1 MEYTDLEYFI
11 AIAEHHNLTRAAEAL
26 YVSQPTLTKYLH
38 KLEKELGGKVF
49 RRNGYQYDLTFGP
62 ALSGLCKKSTGTRS
76 GLEKELSDMRSYY
89 NGELNIALPPMRS
102 TSLIPQ
108 LLPAFNE
115 KHPGVC
121 INFSNM
127 AIRYRTS

>member
-49 RRNGYQYDLTFGP
+49 RRNGYQYDLPFFGP

-76 GLEKELSDMRSYY
+76 GLGKKSFQ
-89 NGELNIALPPMRS
+89 ICAL
-102 TSLIPQ
+102 TI
-108 LLPAFNE
+108 
-115 KHPGVC
+115 
-121 INFSNM
+121 M
-127 AIRYRTS
+127 AS

>member
-49 RRNGYQYDLTFGP
+49 RRNGYQYDLLFWASVIWIMQEEYWHSIRTG
-62 ALSGLCKKSTGTRS
+62 KKSFQ
-76 GLEKELSDMRSYY
+76 
-89 NGELNIALPPMRS
+89 ICAL
-102 TSLIPQ
+102 TI
-108 LLPAFNE
+108 
-115 KHPGVC
+115 
-121 INFSNM
+121 M
-127 AIRYRTS
+127 AS

>member
-38 KLEKELGGKVF
+38 KLEKNSVEKSL
-49 RRNGYQYDLTFGP
+49 DEMDTSMILLFGP

>member
-49 RRNGYQYDLTFGP
+49 RRNGYQYDLTFLGQRYLDYARRVL
-62 ALSGLCKKSTGTRS
+62 ALDQDWK
-76 GLEKELSDMRSYY
+76 KELSDMRSYY
-89 NGELNIALPPMRS
+89 NGELNIALPPMRECVK
-102 TSLIPQ
+102 LF
-108 LLPAFNE
+108 L
-115 KHPGVC
+115 
-121 INFSNM
+121 
-127 AIRYRTS
+127 

>member
-49 RRNGYQYDLTFGP
+49 RRNGYQYDLTFLGP

-76 GLEKELSDMRSYY
+76 GLEKRAFRY
-89 NGELNIALPPMRS
+89 AL
-102 TSLIPQ
+102 
-108 LLPAFNE
+108 LL
-115 KHPGVC
+115 
-121 INFSNM
+121 
-127 AIRYRTS
+127 

>member
-49 RRNGYQYDLTFGP
+49 RRNGYQYDLTFLGQRY
-62 ALSGLCKKSTGTRS
+62 LDYNSNLNKLTDKDDTEKFGDCNFV
-76 GLEKELSDMRSYY
+76 LENNAPQILAAVHQ
-89 NGELNIALPPMRS
+89 GIAL
-102 TSLIPQ
+102 
-108 LLPAFNE
+108 
-115 KHPGVC
+115 
-121 INFSNM
+121 
-127 AIRYRTS
+127 RTVSVFCKVDQ

>member
-49 RRNGYQYDLTFGP
+49 RRNGYQYDLT
-62 ALSGLCKKSTGTRS
+62 LCNKSTGTRS
-76 GLEKELSDMRSYY
+76 GLEKRAFRY
-89 NGELNIALPPMRS
+89 AL
-102 TSLIPQ
+102 
-108 LLPAFNE
+108 LL
-115 KHPGVC
+115 
-121 INFSNM
+121 
-127 AIRYRTS
+127 

>member
-49 RRNGYQYDLTFGP
+49 RRNGYQYDLTFLGQRYLDYAKEYWHSIRTGKRAFRY
-62 ALSGLCKKSTGTRS
+62 AL
-76 GLEKELSDMRSYY
+76 
-89 NGELNIALPPMRS
+89 
-102 TSLIPQ
+102 
-108 LLPAFNE
+108 LL
-115 KHPGVC
+115 
-121 INFSNM
+121 
-127 AIRYRTS
+127 

>member
-49 RRNGYQYDLTFGP
+49 RRNGYQYDLTFLGQRYLDYARRVL
-62 ALSGLCKKSTGTRS
+62 ALDQDWK
-76 GLEKELSDMRSYY
+76 KELSDMRSYY

-102 TSLIPQ
+102 TAERIIGPMMVPMPQ
-108 LLPAFNE
+108 KQCSQLMCFASQ
-115 KHPGVC
+115 C
-121 INFSNM
+121 S
-127 AIRYRTS
+127 AT